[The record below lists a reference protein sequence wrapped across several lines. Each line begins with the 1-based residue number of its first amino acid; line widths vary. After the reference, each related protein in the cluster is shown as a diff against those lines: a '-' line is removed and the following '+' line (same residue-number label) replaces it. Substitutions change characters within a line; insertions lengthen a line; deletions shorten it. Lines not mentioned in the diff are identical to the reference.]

1 MPGAA
6 VVANLTVSFV
16 TGLVAND
23 EREWFTEVLVIAKH
37 GIPGERQ
44 RLGG

>member
-6 VVANLTVSFV
+6 VVANLTFSFV

-23 EREWFTEVLVIAKH
+23 EREWFTEILVIAKR
-37 GIPGERQ
+37 GIPGDPQ
-44 RLGG
+44 RLG